1 MFLIGTVL
9 PRSTTTGCRRWKIA
23 LKLSCSLYQMYGRAF
38 RPPTNGRTSF
48 ALTFNHYR
56 RLRPLPRLWGPPI
69 LKLRHRIRIS
79 IPFLF
84 SSVFVLCHRGLQRF
98 VSCWCSVFFNHP
110 WLADRGSSKHLVFQ
124 KKIAWILSILKT
136 FLLCL
141 FEKNVGIYFWFSFHQ
156 IEDDTAADMEVV
168 ETRKEATHHTKLDP
182 KNMKVTNNLTIKLYL
197 YYIYYILTIKMFIEK
212 NVRRKYTIPSPQSTI
227 IENTRVKHVCNVC
240 ASLASN

>member
-182 KNMKVTNNLTIKLYL
+182 KNMKVTNNFNYKIIFILYL
-197 YYIYYILTIKMFIEK
+197 LYFNYK
-212 NVRRKYTIPSPQSTI
+212 NVYWEERKTKIHNPITAEYNYRKHSSETRLQWMCIPCI
-227 IENTRVKHVCNVC
+227 
-240 ASLASN
+240 